1 MTRTPVEPAQGF
13 YPQPNDWTCGPFA
26 LKHALV
32 ALGRTVDASHIAS
45 TARTHWW
52 SGTDEIRL
60 ARAAREFEC
69 DLMLERRR
77 DAELARKLLVN
88 YVRQQTPVLLCVD
101 EWAHWI
107 TVVRAEGTR
116 FVIIDSNTDPV
127 LSVAT
132 WPQLQKRWRYHDTDY
147 DRKDPPILYDLMAVV
162 PRFRSTVKAD
172 FSVERVK
179 FLRRPENRHLALHW
193 NEYLEDLLAICRPP
207 SSRVTSPLSMGEF
220 LRRHQELVVSRVVFW
235 HGDIGREQV
244 LRVLRDLR
252 FVSETYG
259 LVIPASASRRA
270 VADLAIL
277 ITLWAAASRGVDKMY
292 GLAARE
298 KSNGRAA
305 TNGYAR
311 GLRAANGRGGRR
323 RHLRRALAARRRLR
337 SR

>member
-1 MTRTPVEPAQGF
+1 
-13 YPQPNDWTCGPFA
+13 
-26 LKHALV
+26 
-32 ALGRTVDASHIAS
+32 
-45 TARTHWW
+45 
-52 SGTDEIRL
+52 
-60 ARAAREFEC
+60 
-69 DLMLERRR
+69 
-77 DAELARKLLVN
+77 
-88 YVRQQTPVLLCVD
+88 
-101 EWAHWI
+101 
-107 TVVRAEGTR
+107 
-116 FVIIDSNTDPV
+116 
-127 LSVAT
+127 
-132 WPQLQKRWRYHDTDY
+132 
-147 DRKDPPILYDLMAVV
+147 
-162 PRFRSTVKAD
+162 
-172 FSVERVK
+172 
-179 FLRRPENRHLALHW
+179 
-193 NEYLEDLLAICRPP
+193 
-207 SSRVTSPLSMGEF
+207 
-220 LRRHQELVVSRVVFW
+220 VFW
-235 HGDIGREQV
+235 HGDIGREAV